1 VCFIKPKKNRAKVE
15 TEQADVRVRQR
26 PALES
31 PKPVRVD
38 SSHWGWRKCLFKG
51 QTQRALTGLLSQRL
65 ELDDNSLATIKLEDD
80 LEVATDMC
88 KTHEA
93 ICALLE
99 FLEAEHW
106 KASPPEMKINV
117 PGLTSTTLYML
128 SYLLRRQMREIKD
141 GKQAFTDKQA
151 LPLAD
156 LAQKCMHDNDVQVR
170 AATIDYCRHLY
181 AATTTSQFWKISEG
195 DESLEALIWYHL
207 MKDNVKAT

>member
-1 VCFIKPKKNRAKVE
+1 MCFIKPKKTRAKVE
-15 TEQADVRVRQR
+15 TEQPDVQVRPR
-26 PALES
+26 PALDS

-38 SSHWGWRKCLFKG
+38 SSHWGWRKCLFMG
-51 QTQRALTGLLSQRL
+51 QTQRALTSLLSQRL
-65 ELDDNSLATIKLEDD
+65 DFDDNSLSTIKLEDD

-88 KTHEA
+88 KTPEA

-106 KASPPEMKINV
+106 KASPPDVKINV
-117 PGLTSTTLYML
+117 PGLMSTTLYML
-128 SYLLRRQMREIKD
+128 SYLLRRQRREIKD

-151 LPLAD
+151 LSLAH
-156 LAQKCMHDNDVQVR
+156 LAQRCMHDNDVQVR
-170 AATIDYCRHLY
+170 TATIDYCRHLY

-207 MKDNVKAT
+207 MKNNVKAS